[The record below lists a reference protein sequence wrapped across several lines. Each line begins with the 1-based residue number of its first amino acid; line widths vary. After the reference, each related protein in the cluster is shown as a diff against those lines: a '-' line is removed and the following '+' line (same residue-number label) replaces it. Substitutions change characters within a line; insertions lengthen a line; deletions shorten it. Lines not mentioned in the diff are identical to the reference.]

1 MRRQSGTIIR
11 DWMFEVRLEQKLD
24 SATNRECCYSPN
36 SGCRFRWRVLGSQRH
51 CVFQQ
56 FGSLEFEA
64 NERGRPKDMWKK
76 MSATFHE
83 SNILKS
89 GGTGG

>member
-1 MRRQSGTIIR
+1 VLSFAKQ
-11 DWMFEVRLEQKLD
+11 RLPF
-24 SATNRECCYSPN
+24 SVA
-36 SGCRFRWRVLGSQRH
+36 GVGWH